1 MKVSDPMSRRRFV
14 QTSALAATALAAA
27 GRASAAPSKRKIPLS
42 LQLYSIRKDCAKD
55 FDAALAEVAKMG
67 FDGVEFAGYH
77 NYSGKPKELRKRL
90 DDLGLGVAATHIG
103 SGSLKGDKLAKTI
116 DFHKEIGC
124 KFLIVPGDSRFT
136 ASDASNKKLADFFNE
151 TAAKLKEH
159 GMACGYH
166 NHTHEFA
173 KVGDTN
179 YWELFA
185 NRTGKDVILQIDCG
199 WATVAGQDV
208 PDLIKRHPG
217 RIRTTHFKPAVV
229 KSDKGEK
236 IPILGQDSVKWPSI
250 IAACRDYGGT
260 EWITIE
266 QEACPKGK
274 SPMESTRLSLAGLKA
289 ML

>member
-1 MKVSDPMSRRRFV
+1 MKPADLMSRRRFV
-14 QTSALAATALAAA
+14 QTSALAATALAAN
-27 GRASAAPSKRKIPLS
+27 RALAAPSGRKIPIS

-67 FDGVEFAGYH
+67 FGGVEFAGYH
-77 NYSGKPKELRKRL
+77 GYSGKPKELRKRL
-90 DDLGLGVAATHIG
+90 DDLGLGAPATHIG
-103 SGSLKGDKLAKTI
+103 TGNLRGDKLAETI

-124 KFLIVPGDSRFT
+124 KFLIVPGDGGFT
-136 ASDASNKKLADFFNE
+136 RSDASNKKLAEFFNE

-166 NHTHEFA
+166 NHTHEF
-173 KVGDTN
+173 KEVGDTN

-185 NRTGKDVILQIDCG
+185 NRTSKDVILQIDCG
-199 WATVAGQDV
+199 WAAMAGQD
-208 PDLIKRHPG
+208 PADLMKRHPG
-217 RIRTTHFKPAVV
+217 RTKTVHFKPAVL
-229 KSDKGEK
+229 KGDKEKGK
-236 IPILGQDSVKWPSI
+236 IPILGQDSVKWPSV
-250 IAACRDYGGT
+250 IAACRDYGAT

-289 ML
+289 LL

>member
-1 MKVSDPMSRRRFV
+1 MKASDLMSRRRFV
-14 QTSALAATALAAA
+14 QTSALAATALAAS
-27 GRASAAPSKRKIPLS
+27 RAIAAPSGRKLPIS
-42 LQLYSIRKDCAKD
+42 LQLYSIRKDCAKN
-55 FDAALAEVAKMG
+55 FDEALEAVAKIG

-77 NYSGKPKELRKRL
+77 SYSGKPKELRKRL

-103 SGSLKGDKLAKTI
+103 SGTLRGDNLAKTI

-124 KFLIVPGDSRFT
+124 KFLVVPGDRGFT
-136 ASDASNKKLADFFNE
+136 ASDASNKKLAEFFNE

-185 NRTGKDVILQIDCG
+185 KRTGKDVILQIDCG

-217 RIRTTHFKPAVV
+217 RIRTTHFKPAVL
-229 KSDKGEK
+229 KADKGKK
-236 IPILGQDSVKWPSI
+236 IPILGQDSVNWPAI
-250 IAACRDYGGT
+250 IAACREYGGT

-274 SPMESTRLSLAGLKA
+274 SPMESTRLSFAGLKE